1 MNKDV
6 NHLPQKASP
15 VLVKQANIFADLPEK
30 LIEDFQ
36 QEFQLNE
43 WNKGEY
49 INSDILTKRFFVM
62 IEGQL
67 EIKQAN
73 PETGREATLDMLY
86 AGDCFDLMV
95 LLDDQ
100 PHDVII
106 SPLTQVKLLSVKL
119 STMRHWLW
127 TYPEFNQQF
136 MPYLAQKMREKEHQA
151 SNLILHDVP
160 TRLSRIILEHIN
172 KIKFY
177 AGVKEEEHKHHLVN
191 GLNDETLARMTGS
204 VRQVINKQLQLWKK
218 QDTIDKKRNQLIIK
232 DLEAL
237 EKEAKYTH
245 DLANTAISN
254 LKPNNGSNKPTNTG

>member
-1 MNKDV
+1 MAKMTLLMHKDV
-6 NHLPQKASP
+6 TDLPQKANP
-15 VLVKQANIFADLPEK
+15 ALVKQANLFADLPAK

-36 QEFQLNE
+36 QEFLLNE
-43 WNKGEY
+43 WHKGDY
-49 INSDILTKRFFVM
+49 INCDILTKRFFVV
-62 IEGQL
+62 IEGSL
-67 EIKQAN
+67 EMKQSN
-73 PETGREATLDMLY
+73 PDTGREATLDMLY

-95 LLDDQ
+95 LFDGK

-106 SPLTQVKLLSVKL
+106 SPLTTVKLLSVKL
-119 STMRHWLW
+119 STMQHWLW

-136 MPYLAQKMREKEHQA
+136 MPYLAKKMREKEEQA
-151 SNLILHDVP
+151 SSLILHDVT

-177 AGVKEEEHKHHLVN
+177 TGTKEEEHQHHLVN

-204 VRQVINKQLQLWKK
+204 VRQVINKQLQHWKK
-218 QDTIDKKRNQLIIK
+218 EGTIDKKRNQLIIK

-245 DLANTAISN
+245 TL
-254 LKPNNGSNKPTNTG
+254 PNAPCCHT

>member
-1 MNKDV
+1 MHKNV
-6 NHLPQKASP
+6 THLPQKASP
-15 VLVKQANIFADLPEK
+15 VLVRQANIFADLPIK

-36 QEFQLNE
+36 QEFQLDE
-43 WNKGEY
+43 WRKGDY
-49 INSDILTKRFFVM
+49 FNSDLLTQRFFVV
-62 IEGQL
+62 IDGSL
-67 EIKQAN
+67 EIKQSN

-100 PHDVII
+100 PHDVMV
-106 SPLTQVKLLSVKL
+106 SPLTTVKLA
-119 STMRHWLW
+119 TMRHWLW

-136 MPYLAQKMREKEHQA
+136 MPYLAKKMREKEQQA
-151 SNLILHDVP
+151 SSLVLHDVT

-177 AGVKEEEHKHHLVN
+177 TGAKTEEHQHHLVN

-204 VRQVINKQLQLWKK
+204 VRQVINKQLQHWKK
-218 QDTIDKKRNQLIIK
+218 AGTIDKKRNQLIIK

-237 EKEAKYTH
+237 EKAAKYSQ
-245 DLANTAISN
+245 DL
-254 LKPNNGSNKPTNTG
+254 TNAPSIKR

>member
-1 MNKDV
+1 MPPNDS
-6 NHLPQKASP
+6 HLARNANP
-15 VLVKQANIFADLPEK
+15 VLVKQANLFADLPAK

-43 WNKGEY
+43 WHKGDY
-49 INSDILTKRFFVM
+49 INSDILTKRFFVV

-67 EIKQAN
+67 EIKQSN
-73 PETGREATLDMLY
+73 PDTGREAILDMFY

-95 LLDDQ
+95 LFDDL

-106 SPLTQVKLLSVKL
+106 SPLTTVKLLSVKL
-119 STMRHWLW
+119 ATMRHWLW

-136 MPYLAQKMREKEHQA
+136 MPYLAKKMREKEQQA
-151 SNLILHDVP
+151 SSLILHDVT

-177 AGVKEEEHKHHLVN
+177 TGAKEQEHQHHLVN
-191 GLNDETLARMTGS
+191 GLTDETLARMTGS
-204 VRQVINKQLQLWKK
+204 VRQVVNKQLQHWKK
-218 QDTIDKKRNQLIIK
+218 QNIIDKKRNQLIVN

-237 EKEAKYTH
+237 EKEAKYTQF
-245 DLANTAISN
+245 LANAPLMDPHS
-254 LKPNNGSNKPTNTG
+254 KK

>member
-1 MNKDV
+1 MHKDDT
-6 NHLPQKASP
+6 HLPQKANP
-15 VLVKQANIFADLPEK
+15 ALVKQANLFADLPTK

-36 QEFQLNE
+36 QEFQLNQ
-43 WNKGEY
+43 WNKGDY
-49 INSDILTKRFFVM
+49 INSDILTQRFFVV
-62 IEGQL
+62 IEGNI
-67 EIKQAN
+67 EIKQSN

-95 LLDDQ
+95 LLDDK
-100 PHDVII
+100 PHEVII
-106 SPLTQVKLLSVKL
+106 SPLTTVKLLSVKL

-136 MPYLAQKMREKEHQA
+136 MPYIAKKMREKEQQA
-151 SNLILHDVP
+151 SSLILHDVT

-177 AGVKEEEHKHHLVN
+177 TGTKEEEHQHHLVN

-204 VRQVINKQLQLWKK
+204 VRQVINKQLQHWKK
-218 QDTIDKKRNQLIIK
+218 EDVIDKKRNQLIIK

-237 EKEAKYTH
+237 EKEAKYTQN
-245 DLANTAISN
+245 LANAPFSN
-254 LKPNNGSNKPTNTG
+254 T

>member
-1 MNKDV
+1 MSQDV
-6 NHLPQKASP
+6 PQLPQKASP
-15 VLVKQANIFADLPEK
+15 VLVKQATIFGDLPAK

-43 WNKGEY
+43 WHKGDY
-49 INSDILTKRFFVM
+49 INSDILTKRFFVL

-67 EIKQAN
+67 EIKQSN

-100 PHDVII
+100 PHAVII
-106 SPLTQVKLLSVKL
+106 SPLTTIKLLSVRL
-119 STMRHWLW
+119 ATMRHWLW

-136 MPYLAQKMREKEHQA
+136 MPYLAKKMREKEQQA
-151 SNLILHDVP
+151 SDLVLHDVT
-160 TRLSRIILEHIN
+160 TRLGRIILQHIK

-177 AGVKEEEHKHHLVN
+177 TGKKEQEHQYHLVN
-191 GLNDETLARMTGS
+191 GLSDETLARMAGS
-204 VRQVINKQLQLWKK
+204 VRQVINKQLQLWK
-218 QDTIDKKRNQLIIK
+218 QAGTIDKKRNHLIIK

-237 EKEAKYTH
+237 EKEAKITQN
-245 DLANTAISN
+245 LANSPYSN
-254 LKPNNGSNKPTNTG
+254 S

>member
-1 MNKDV
+1 MQKDI

-15 VLVKQANIFADLPEK
+15 VLVKQANIFADLPVK

-43 WNKGEY
+43 WHKGDY
-49 INSDILTKRFFVM
+49 IHSDILMQRFFVV

-67 EIKQAN
+67 EIKQSH

-95 LLDDQ
+95 LLDNQ
-100 PHDVII
+100 PHDVMI
-106 SPLTQVKLLSVKL
+106 SPLTTVKLLSVKL
-119 STMRHWLW
+119 ATMRQWLW

-136 MPYLAQKMREKEHQA
+136 MPYLAQKMREKEQQA
-151 SNLILHDVP
+151 SDLILHDVP
-160 TRLSRIILEHIN
+160 TRLSRIILKHIK

-177 AGVKEEEHKHHLVN
+177 AGDKAEEHQHHLVN
-191 GLNDETLARMTGS
+191 GLNDETLARMAGS

-218 QDTIDKKRNQLIIK
+218 EDTLDKKRNQLIIK

-237 EKEAKYTH
+237 EQEAKYTQA
-245 DLANTAISN
+245 LPVVAKN
-254 LKPNNGSNKPTNTG
+254 

>member
-1 MNKDV
+1 MHKKVTD
-6 NHLPQKASP
+6 LPQKANPVLSP
-15 VLVKQANIFADLPEK
+15 VLVKQANLFADLPVT

-43 WNKGEY
+43 WHKGDY
-49 INSDILTKRFFVM
+49 INCDILTKRFFVM
-62 IEGQL
+62 MEGNV
-67 EIKQAN
+67 EIKQSN
-73 PETGREATLDMLY
+73 PDTGRETTLEMLY

-100 PHDVII
+100 PHEVII
-106 SPLTQVKLLSVKL
+106 SPLTTVKLLSVKL

-136 MPYLAQKMREKEHQA
+136 MPYIAKKMREKEQQA
-151 SNLILHDVP
+151 SSLILHDVT

-177 AGVKEEEHKHHLVN
+177 TGTKEEEHQHHLVN

-204 VRQVINKQLQLWKK
+204 VRQVINKQLQHWKK
-218 QDTIDKKRNQLIIK
+218 EDIIDKKRNLLIIK

-237 EKEAKYTH
+237 EKAAKYTQ
-245 DLANTAISN
+245 DLTNAPLSN
-254 LKPNNGSNKPTNTG
+254 S

>member
-6 NHLPQKASP
+6 THLPQKASP
-15 VLVKQANIFADLPEK
+15 VLVKQANIFADLPTK

-36 QEFQLNE
+36 QEFQLDE
-43 WNKGEY
+43 WHKGDY
-49 INSDILTKRFFVM
+49 FNPALLSQRFFVV
-62 IEGQL
+62 IDGSL
-67 EIKQAN
+67 EIKQSN

-100 PHDVII
+100 PHEVIV
-106 SPLTQVKLLSVKL
+106 SPLTTVKLLSVKL

-136 MPYLAQKMREKEHQA
+136 MPYLAKKMREKEQQA
-151 SNLILHDVP
+151 SSLVLHDVT

-177 AGVKEEEHKHHLVN
+177 TGTVEAEHQHHLVN

-204 VRQVINKQLQLWKK
+204 VRQVINKQLQHWKK
-218 QDTIDKKRNQLIIK
+218 AGMLDKKRNQLIIK

-237 EKEAKYTH
+237 EKEAKYTET
-245 DLANTAISN
+245 LSN
-254 LKPNNGSNKPTNTG
+254 APFYNAPPQNKN

>member
-1 MNKDV
+1 MHKKITD
-6 NHLPQKASP
+6 LPQKANPVLSP
-15 VLVKQANIFADLPEK
+15 VLVKQANIFADLPVK

-43 WNKGEY
+43 WHPGDY
-49 INSDILTKRFFVM
+49 INSEILTKRFFVV
-62 IEGQL
+62 IEGNV
-67 EIKQAN
+67 EIKQSN
-73 PETGREATLDMLY
+73 PDTGREATLDMLY

-100 PHDVII
+100 PHEVII
-106 SPLTQVKLLSVKL
+106 SPLTRVKLLSVKL

-127 TYPEFNQQF
+127 SYPEFNQQF
-136 MPYLAQKMREKEHQA
+136 MPYIAKKMREKEQQA
-151 SNLILHDVP
+151 SSLILHDVT

-177 AGVKEEEHKHHLVN
+177 TGAKEEEHQHHLVN

-204 VRQVINKQLQLWKK
+204 VRQVINKQLQHWKK
-218 QDTIDKKRNQLIIK
+218 EDIIDKKRNQLIIK

-237 EKEAKYTH
+237 EKEAKYTQ
-245 DLANTAISN
+245 DLANAPLS
-254 LKPNNGSNKPTNTG
+254 KR